1 VPPISIGALRPAP
14 RGGTVRCRATM
25 ILNLAILSHFGR
37 MGFPG
42 PVDDQITARLRVLSQ
57 FAMSESEAAEGARN
71 LVSFFRLLAKVDS
84 NETERGND
92 HAE

>member
-1 VPPISIGALRPAP
+1 
-14 RGGTVRCRATM
+14 
-25 ILNLAILSHFGR
+25 
-37 MGFPG
+37 
-42 PVDDQITARLRVLSQ
+42 
-57 FAMSESEAAEGARN
+57 MSESEAAEGARN

>member
-1 VPPISIGALRPAP
+1 
-14 RGGTVRCRATM
+14 M
-25 ILNLAILSHFGR
+25 FGR

-42 PVDDQITARLRVLSQ
+42 PSLDDHLAAQLRGLSQ

-71 LVSFFRLLAKVDS
+71 LESFFRLLAKVDS
-84 NETERGND
+84 NEAERGND